1 MLVATAAGLTAPY
14 LAKVAIDDAIV
25 PRDLTALAWIV
36 ASFLVVSLMGFAAQ
50 GIQTYQI
57 GYAGERILTDLRGDL
72 FEHLQGLELG
82 FYEKNR
88 AGVLISRLTND
99 VEALQ
104 QLVTDGLTSTV
115 QSTLTLIGSTLI
127 LFWLD
132 WRLALAT
139 IVVFPL
145 MAVATALF
153 RTYSARA
160 YRRMRERL
168 GLVTATLQED
178 LSGVRVLQAY
188 GREEA
193 NLANF
198 RSVNGSYRDANQQT
212 VYANAYYFPAVGF
225 LSNIG
230 TVIVFGYGGWLY
242 IQGDLALGTLVAFT
256 GYLSNFFDPVQQ
268 LSQLYNTFLAATAAL
283 DKIFDVMDV
292 RPKLVDAPGAED
304 LAIAGAVD
312 FDDVR
317 FGYRD
322 DREVLHGLT
331 LHAEAGQTVALVGH
345 TGAGK
350 STIVKLLARFYDPT
364 AGAIRI
370 DGRDLRDISQAS
382 LRRQIGI
389 VPQEGFLF
397 ATTIRENIAYG
408 RPDASDQE
416 VRAAAEAVGAA
427 AFIEALPLGYET
439 PVQERGVRLSIG
451 QRQLVALARALLH
464 DPRLLIL
471 DEATSSVDLATE
483 ERIEEAIATVLAG
496 RTSFVVAHRLS
507 TIRRADL
514 IVVLEHGVVVEQGSH
529 DELLERGGRYRSL
542 YGDWLEAASA

>member
-1 MLVATAAGLTAPY
+1 M
-14 LAKVAIDDAIV
+14 
-25 PRDLTALAWIV
+25 
-36 ASFLVVSLMGFAAQ
+36 
-50 GIQTYQI
+50 
-57 GYAGERILTDLRGDL
+57 
-72 FEHLQGLELG
+72 
-82 FYEKNR
+82 
-88 AGVLISRLTND
+88 LISRLTND
-99 VEALQ
+99 IEALQ
-104 QLVTDGLTSTV
+104 QLVTDGVTSTV
-115 QSTLTLIGSTLI
+115 SSTLLLIGSTVI

-145 MAVATALF
+145 MAVGDGLF

-178 LSGVRVLQAY
+178 LSGVRVVQAY
-188 GREEA
+188 GREDT

-212 VYANAYYFPAVGF
+212 VAANAYYFPAVGL
-225 LSNIG
+225 LSNVG
-230 TVIVFGYGGWLY
+230 TAIVFGYGGWLY
-242 IQGDLALGTLVAFT
+242 IQGDVALGTLVAFT

-292 RPKLVDAPGAED
+292 RAEAGRQPRRRSTSTID
-304 LAIAGAVD
+304 GAVD

-317 FGYRD
+317 FGYRA

-331 LHAEAGQTVALVGH
+331 LHAEPGQTVALVGH

-370 DGRDLRDISQAS
+370 DGHDLRDVRQES

-397 ATTIRENIAYG
+397 AATIRENIAYG
-408 RPDASDQE
+408 RPDATDEE

-427 AFIEALPLGYET
+427 PFIEALPLGYET

-451 QRQLVALARALLH
+451 QRQLVALARALLARPAPA
-464 DPRLLIL
+464 DPRRG
-471 DEATSSVDLATE
+471 DLV
-483 ERIEEAIATVLAG
+483 RRPRDRG
-496 RTSFVVAHRLS
+496 AHRGGDRDRA
-507 TIRRADL
+507 RRPHRRSSSRTACRR
-514 IVVLEHGVVVEQGSH
+514 S
-529 DELLERGGRYRSL
+529 GGPT
-542 YGDWLEAASA
+542 